1 MNFHNNQHD
10 ERLAVSFDTA
20 SAMVGISRAKLYQMH
35 NSGALGP
42 QPQKIGSRS
51 LLVTSELR
59 LWCEL
64 HFPAR
69 AEFQQVL
76 KDGIGVNHE

>member
-1 MNFHNNQHD
+1 MNALNNQLD
-10 ERLAVSFDTA
+10 GRLAVSFDTA

-35 NSGALGP
+35 NAGELGP
-42 QPQKIGSRS
+42 IPQKIGRRS

-76 KDGIGVNHE
+76 KDGIGENHE